1 MATSRYIQTK
11 IVVRHARTRALYA
24 HLLRHAIRKSLAG
37 GGNRHKILAGLEL
50 CPYYVPM
57 SKILTRSFRLV
68 CAPEQ
73 VSGVEAL
80 LRAQGYEFEPEPFS
94 SCCRRLIAEPR
105 PLGGSLAAF
114 FGYIYI
120 QDRSS
125 MLPPL
130 ALAPTPGSAALDMC
144 ASPGSKTGFLAQL
157 VGPTG
162 FVLGNEPSPTR
173 LGTLRANLHQLN
185 LIQAATCSYSG
196 DALPLRPGSWDNIL
210 LDPPCSGW
218 GTAEKHPQVL
228 KLWQGDKLDS
238 LTGLQRRLLRHAAS
252 LLRPGGRLVYST
264 CTTNVDENEAQVRFA
279 EQELGLERVR
289 LEPFAGFVWEELPG
303 GEGTLRVD
311 GARSQAQGF
320 YVALLRKPGQPDT
333 AQNFE
338 ADVVQPQ
345 GHLAEAPAFDH
356 AAQPREGRRGSKRG
370 GRNWGDAQ
378 SDRQPARSLGSPLPV
393 ESLGSTTCDPALLPP
408 GQAVLYGDHVRF
420 VPPHAAD
427 LIPADCV
434 WQGALLGKLGGGLL
448 DAAPRLRVLM
458 PQMAGEATARLVLE
472 DVADITALLSGQS
485 RQTGLVGRDAALWW
499 RGLPLGRVVLKQGRV
514 VASFK

>member
-1 MATSRYIQTK
+1 MPKTLI
-11 IVVRHARTRALYA
+11 
-24 HLLRHAIRKSLAG
+24 
-37 GGNRHKILAGLEL
+37 
-50 CPYYVPM
+50 
-57 SKILTRSFRLV
+57 RSFRLV

-73 VSGVEAL
+73 VPAVEAL
-80 LRAQGYEFEPEPFS
+80 LRAQGYDFEPEPFS
-94 SCCRRLIAEPR
+94 PLCRRLVAEPR

-130 ALAPTPGSAALDMC
+130 ALAPAAGSAVLDMC

-157 VGPTG
+157 VGRNG

-196 DALPLRPGSWDNIL
+196 DALPLRPGSWDAIL

-279 EQELGLERVR
+279 EQELGLEREH
-289 LEPFAGFVWEELPG
+289 LDPIPGFVWEELPG

-320 YVALLRKPGQPDT
+320 YVALFRKPGHADAAALPFESNVSEPQET
-333 AQNFE
+333 VFE
-338 ADVVQPQ
+338 ASANVPSGMQSAGQ
-345 GHLAEAPAFDH
+345 
-356 AAQPREGRRGSKRG
+356 RNGRRI
-370 GRNWGDAQ
+370 GRNRGDG
-378 SDRQPARSLGSPLPV
+378 PAGKPVERPSGSPLPP
-393 ESLGSTTCDPALLPP
+393 ESLVGTTCNPDLLPS
-408 GQAVLYGDHVRF
+408 GRAVLYGEHVRF
-420 VPPHAAD
+420 VPPQATA
-427 LIPADCV
+427 LLPPGCV
-434 WQGALLGKLGGGLL
+434 WQGSLLGKLCGGTL

-458 PQMAGEATARLVLE
+458 QSPPDAASSLVLD

-485 RQTGLVGRDAALWW
+485 RQTGLNGREAGLWW
-499 RGLPLGRVVLKQGRV
+499 RDLPLGRIVLKQGR
-514 VASFK
+514 AIAGFK

>member
-1 MATSRYIQTK
+1 M
-11 IVVRHARTRALYA
+11 
-24 HLLRHAIRKSLAG
+24 
-37 GGNRHKILAGLEL
+37 
-50 CPYYVPM
+50 
-57 SKILTRSFRLV
+57 
-68 CAPEQ
+68 
-73 VSGVEAL
+73 EAL
-80 LRAQGYEFEPEPFS
+80 LRAQGYDFEPEPFS
-94 SCCRRLIAEPR
+94 PLCRRLVAEPR

-130 ALAPTPGSAALDMC
+130 ALAPAAGSAVLDMC

-157 VGPTG
+157 VGRNG

-196 DALPLRPGSWDNIL
+196 DALPLRPGSWDAIL

-279 EQELGLERVR
+279 EQELGLEREH
-289 LEPFAGFVWEELPG
+289 LDPIPGFVWEELPG

-320 YVALLRKPGQPDT
+320 YVALFRKPGNVNT
-333 AQNFE
+333 AVLPFE
-338 ADVVQPQ
+338 SSASEPQ
-345 GHLAEAPAFDH
+345 EAVFEVPAS
-356 AAQPREGRRGSKRG
+356 ALSGMQSAGQRNGRRA
-370 GRNWGDAQ
+370 GRNRGD
-378 SDRQPARSLGSPLPV
+378 DRAGKPVERPSGSPLPP
-393 ESLGSTTCDPALLPP
+393 ESLVGATCNPDLLPP
-408 GQAVLYGDHVRF
+408 GRAVLYGEHVRF
-420 VPPHAAD
+420 VPPQATV
-427 LIPADCV
+427 LLPPGCV
-434 WQGALLGKLGGGLL
+434 WQGSLLGKLCGGTL

-458 PQMAGEATARLVLE
+458 QSPPDAASSLVLD

-485 RQTGLVGRDAALWW
+485 RQTGLNGREAGLWW
-499 RGLPLGRVVLKQGRV
+499 RDLPLGRIVLKQGR
-514 VASFK
+514 AIAGFK

>member
-1 MATSRYIQTK
+1 MPKTLI
-11 IVVRHARTRALYA
+11 
-24 HLLRHAIRKSLAG
+24 
-37 GGNRHKILAGLEL
+37 
-50 CPYYVPM
+50 
-57 SKILTRSFRLV
+57 RSFRLV

-73 VSGVEAL
+73 VPAVEAL
-80 LRAQGYEFEPEPFS
+80 LRAQGYDFEPEPFS
-94 SCCRRLIAEPR
+94 PLCRRLVAEPR

-130 ALAPTPGSAALDMC
+130 ALAPAAGSAVLDMC

-157 VGPTG
+157 VGRNG

-196 DALPLRPGSWDNIL
+196 DALPLRPGSWDAIL

-279 EQELGLERVR
+279 EQELGLEREH
-289 LEPFAGFVWEELPG
+289 LDPIPGFVWEELPG

-320 YVALLRKPGQPDT
+320 YVALFRKPGNANT
-333 AQNFE
+333 AVLPFE
-338 ADVVQPQ
+338 SSASEPQ
-345 GHLAEAPAFDH
+345 EAVFEVPAS
-356 AAQPREGRRGSKRG
+356 ALSGMQSAGQRNGRRA
-370 GRNWGDAQ
+370 GRNRGD
-378 SDRQPARSLGSPLPV
+378 DRAGKPVERPSGSPLPP
-393 ESLGSTTCDPALLPP
+393 ESLVGATCNPDLLPP
-408 GQAVLYGDHVRF
+408 GRAVLYGEHVRF
-420 VPPHAAD
+420 VPPQATV
-427 LIPADCV
+427 LLPPGCV
-434 WQGALLGKLGGGLL
+434 WQGSLLGKLCGGTL

-458 PQMAGEATARLVLE
+458 QSPPDAASSLVLD

-485 RQTGLVGRDAALWW
+485 RQTGLNGREAGLWW
-499 RGLPLGRVVLKQGRV
+499 RDLPLGRIVLKQGR
-514 VASFK
+514 AIAGFK

>member
-1 MATSRYIQTK
+1 M
-11 IVVRHARTRALYA
+11 
-24 HLLRHAIRKSLAG
+24 
-37 GGNRHKILAGLEL
+37 
-50 CPYYVPM
+50 
-57 SKILTRSFRLV
+57 
-68 CAPEQ
+68 
-73 VSGVEAL
+73 EAL
-80 LRAQGYEFEPEPFS
+80 LRAQGYDFEPEPFS
-94 SCCRRLIAEPR
+94 PLCRRLVAEPR

-130 ALAPTPGSAALDMC
+130 ALAPAAGSAVLDMC

-157 VGPTG
+157 VGRNG

-196 DALPLRPGSWDNIL
+196 DALPLRPGSWDAIL

-279 EQELGLERVR
+279 EQDLGLEREH
-289 LEPFAGFVWEELPG
+289 LDPIPGFVWEELPG

-320 YVALLRKPGQPDT
+320 YVALFRKPGNVNT
-333 AQNFE
+333 AVLPFE
-338 ADVVQPQ
+338 SSASEPQ
-345 GHLAEAPAFDH
+345 EAVFEVPAS
-356 AAQPREGRRGSKRG
+356 ALSGMQSAGQRNGRRA
-370 GRNWGDAQ
+370 GRNRGD
-378 SDRQPARSLGSPLPV
+378 DRAGKPLERPSGSPLPP
-393 ESLGSTTCDPALLPP
+393 ESLVGATCNPDLLPP
-408 GQAVLYGDHVRF
+408 GRAVLYGEHVRF
-420 VPPHAAD
+420 VPPQATV
-427 LIPADCV
+427 LLPPGCV
-434 WQGALLGKLGGGLL
+434 WQGSLMGKLCGGTL

-458 PQMAGEATARLVLE
+458 QSPPDAASSLVLD

-485 RQTGLVGRDAALWW
+485 RQTGLNGREAGLWW
-499 RGLPLGRVVLKQGRV
+499 RDLPLGRIVLKQGR
-514 VASFK
+514 AIAGFK